1 MRARLIGVL
10 AAGLL
15 AGAIPALASGAG
27 PSTATATVVT
37 VTATGTR
44 TATGRSPLKWV
55 TPRAAVKALVHWADD
70 P

>member
-15 AGAIPALASGAG
+15 LGAIPALASGAG

-37 VTATGTR
+37 VTATGMGTL
-44 TATGRSPLKWV
+44 GRMGRRP
-55 TPRAAVKALVHWADD
+55 AAE
-70 P
+70 